1 MKSYH
6 LARITGLVLC
16 AGLAACS
23 TPQEGKKANELTQ
36 KTVEYSCS
44 AQAQQA
50 LSVQYTFQGADAVT
64 AKLIY
69 NNQAIDLTRDTG
81 SKTDMVGIAFTGSG
95 YTWTTDKFT
104 LENVGEANGNML
116 TQQGEQDVNGKT
128 MPVNNILA
136 KSCKVRH

>member
-1 MKSYH
+1 
-6 LARITGLVLC
+6 
-16 AGLAACS
+16 
-23 TPQEGKKANELTQ
+23 
-36 KTVEYSCS
+36 
-44 AQAQQA
+44 
-50 LSVQYTFQGADAVT
+50 
-64 AKLIY
+64 
-69 NNQAIDLTRDTG
+69 
-81 SKTDMVGIAFTGSG
+81 MVGIAFTGSG